1 MSELISVIVPI
12 YNTEKYLVECVESLR
27 KQTYSNI
34 EIILVDDGST
44 DASIEICDEFA
55 EKDSR
60 VRVFHKKNEGV
71 AVARNF
77 GIQQSN
83 GQYVVI
89 VDSDDIAVDRMIE
102 VLYTQ
107 IKENDADIAVG
118 NYYIY
123 DESDGNFYYYI
134 TDDDYCVEV
143 LSPQELIDR
152 QAGAWKW
159 NSTAF
164 MLTTFK
170 LYKKVLFDDVSF
182 THGRRFDDEASTHR
196 LFLRSKKTVFVNDNV
211 YLYRR
216 RSGSIMRSEF
226 DISWV
231 RDLVEV
237 FSKKISDLVLAG
249 VDVSVMRIRFVNLLK
264 DYKQTLE
271 YHQLTDTEEYK
282 DICFRLK
289 LFLKQNKEIVKVE
302 IKRLLFTRSQTMKV
316 RGVFCD

>member
-1 MSELISVIVPI
+1 MMDELISVIVPI

-143 LSPQELIDR
+143 LSSQELIDR

-170 LYKKVLFDDVSF
+170 LYNKVLFDDVSF

-216 RSGSIMRSEF
+216 RSGSIMRSKF
-226 DISWV
+226 DLSWAS
-231 RDLVEV
+231 DLVEV

-249 VDVSVMRIRFVNLLK
+249 LDVSVMRIRFVNLLK

-271 YHQLTDTEEYK
+271 YHHLTDTEEYK

-289 LFLKQNKEIVKVE
+289 LFFEAEQN
-302 IKRLLFTRSQTMKV
+302 
-316 RGVFCD
+316 

>member
-1 MSELISVIVPI
+1 MDELISVIVPI
-12 YNTEKYLVECVESLR
+12 YNTEKYLVECVESIR

-44 DASIEICDEFA
+44 DASIEICDGFA

-89 VDSDDIAVDRMIE
+89 VDSDDVAVDKMIE

-134 TDDDYCVEV
+134 TEADYCVEV

-226 DISWV
+226 DLSWV

-249 VDVSVMRIRFVNLLK
+249 LDISVMRIRFVNLLK

-271 YHQLTDTEEYK
+271 YHQLTDTEEYR
-282 DICFRLK
+282 DICFRLNI
-289 LFLKQNKEIVKVE
+289 FFEAERRNSE
-302 IKRLLFTRSQTMKV
+302 S
-316 RGVFCD
+316 

>member
-12 YNTEKYLVECVESLR
+12 YNTEKYLVECVESIR

-44 DASIEICDEFA
+44 DASIEICDGFA

-134 TDDDYCVEV
+134 TEADYCVEV

-196 LFLRSKKTVFVNDNV
+196 LFLKSKKTVFVNDNI

-216 RSGSIMRSEF
+216 RSGSIMRSKF
-226 DISWV
+226 DLSWA

-249 VDVSVMRIRFVNLLK
+249 LDVSVMRIRFVNLLK

-271 YHQLTDTEEYK
+271 YYHLTDTEEYK

-289 LFLKQNKEIVKVE
+289 LFFEAEQN
-302 IKRLLFTRSQTMKV
+302 
-316 RGVFCD
+316 

>member
-1 MSELISVIVPI
+1 MDELISVIVPI
-12 YNTEKYLVECVESLR
+12 YNTEKYLVECVESIR

-44 DASIEICDEFA
+44 DASIAICDEFA

-89 VDSDDIAVDRMIE
+89 VDSDDVAVDRMIE

-107 IKENDADIAVG
+107 IKENDADVG
-118 NYYIY
+118 
-123 DESDGNFYYYI
+123 DGNFYYYI
-134 TDDDYCVEV
+134 TEADYCVEV

-216 RSGSIMRSEF
+216 RSGSIMRSKF
-226 DISWV
+226 DLSWA

-289 LFLKQNKEIVKVE
+289 LFFEAE
-302 IKRLLFTRSQTMKV
+302 
-316 RGVFCD
+316 

>member
-1 MSELISVIVPI
+1 MNELISVIVPI

-34 EIILVDDGST
+34 EIILVNDGST
-44 DASIEICDEFA
+44 DASIEICDGFA

-134 TDDDYCVEV
+134 IDDDYCVEV
-143 LSPQELIDR
+143 LSSQELIDR
-152 QAGAWKW
+152 QAGSWKW
-159 NSTAF
+159 NSSAF
-164 MLTTFK
+164 IVTVAK
-170 LYKKVLFDDVSF
+170 LYKKELFEDVSF

-196 LFLRSKKTVFVNDNV
+196 LFLRSKKTVFINDNL

-216 RSGSIMRSEF
+216 RSGSIMRTGF
-226 DISWV
+226 DLSWV

-282 DICFRLK
+282 DICFRL
-289 LFLKQNKEIVKVE
+289 N
-302 IKRLLFTRSQTMKV
+302 
-316 RGVFCD
+316 VFFDAERRTKN

>member
-1 MSELISVIVPI
+1 MKVFRWTECLYIIRKWRYERLTELISVIVPV
-12 YNTEKYLVECVESLR
+12 YNTEQYLVECIESIL

-34 EIILVDDGST
+34 EVILVDDGST
-44 DASIEICDEFA
+44 DSSGNICDEFA

-89 VDSDDIAVDRMIE
+89 VDSDDVAVDRMIE

-107 IKENDADIAVG
+107 IKEKDADIAVG

-143 LSPQELIDR
+143 LSSQELIDR

-170 LYKKVLFDDVSF
+170 LYKKVLFNDVSF

-196 LFLRSKKTVFVNDNV
+196 LFLRSKKTVFINDNI

-216 RSGSIMRSEF
+216 RSGSIMRSKF
-226 DISWV
+226 DISWAK
-231 RDLVEV
+231 DLVEV

-249 VDVSVMRIRFVNLLK
+249 LDVSVMRIRFVNLLK

-282 DICFRLK
+282 DICFRLNI
-289 LFLKQNKEIVKVE
+289 FLESEKE
-302 IKRLLFTRSQTMKV
+302 
-316 RGVFCD
+316 

>member
-1 MSELISVIVPI
+1 MTELISVIVPV
-12 YNTEKYLVECVESLR
+12 YNTEQYLVECLESIL

-34 EIILVDDGST
+34 EVILVDDGSI
-44 DASIEICDEFA
+44 DSSGNICDEFA

-77 GIQQSN
+77 GIQHSN
-83 GQYVVI
+83 GEYVVI
-89 VDSDDIAVDRMIE
+89 VDSDDVAVDRMIE

-107 IKENDADIAVG
+107 IKEKNADIAIG

-123 DESDGNFYYYI
+123 DESDGNFYFYV
-134 TDDDYCVEV
+134 TDQDYCVEV
-143 LSPQELIDR
+143 LSSQELMDR
-152 QAGAWKW
+152 QAGAWRW

-170 LYKKVLFDDVSF
+170 LYKKVLFNDVSF

-196 LFLRSKKTVFVNDNV
+196 LFLRSKKTVFINDNI

-216 RSGSIMRSEF
+216 RSGSIMRSKF
-226 DISWV
+226 DISWAK
-231 RDLVEV
+231 DLVEV

-249 VDVSVMRIRFVNLLK
+249 LDVSVMRIRFVNLLK

-282 DICFRLK
+282 DICFRLNI
-289 LFLKQNKEIVKVE
+289 FLESEQEKE
-302 IKRLLFTRSQTMKV
+302 
-316 RGVFCD
+316 

>member
-1 MSELISVIVPI
+1 MNELISVIVPI

-34 EIILVDDGST
+34 EIILVNDGST
-44 DASIEICDEFA
+44 DASIEICDGFA

-134 TDDDYCVEV
+134 IDDDYCVEV
-143 LSPQELIDR
+143 LSSQELIDR
-152 QAGAWKW
+152 QAGSWKW
-159 NSTAF
+159 NSSAF
-164 MLTTFK
+164 IVTVAK
-170 LYKKVLFDDVSF
+170 LYKKELFEDVSF

-196 LFLRSKKTVFVNDNV
+196 LFLRSKKTVFINDNL
-211 YLYRR
+211 YIYRR

-226 DISWV
+226 DLSWA

-271 YHQLTDTEEYK
+271 YHQLIDTEEYK

-289 LFLKQNKEIVKVE
+289 LFFEAEQN
-302 IKRLLFTRSQTMKV
+302 
-316 RGVFCD
+316 

>member
-1 MSELISVIVPI
+1 MDELISVIVPI
-12 YNTEKYLVECVESLR
+12 YNTEKYLVECVESIR

-60 VRVFHKKNEGV
+60 VRVFHKENEGV

-89 VDSDDIAVDRMIE
+89 VDSDDVAVDKMIE

-134 TDDDYCVEV
+134 TEADYCVEV

-216 RSGSIMRSEF
+216 RSGSIMRTEF
-226 DISWV
+226 DLSWA

-289 LFLKQNKEIVKVE
+289 LFFEAEQ
-302 IKRLLFTRSQTMKV
+302 RSSKS
-316 RGVFCD
+316 

>member
-1 MSELISVIVPI
+1 MMDELISVIVPI

-27 KQTYSNI
+27 RQTYSNI

-44 DASIEICDEFA
+44 DASIEICDGFA

-77 GIQQSN
+77 GIQHSN

-89 VDSDDIAVDRMIE
+89 VDSDDVAVDRMIE

-107 IKENDADIAVG
+107 IKEKDADIAVG

-143 LSPQELIDR
+143 LSSQELIDR
-152 QAGAWKW
+152 QAGAWQW
-159 NSTAF
+159 NSSAF
-164 MLTTFK
+164 IVTVAK
-170 LYKKVLFDDVSF
+170 LYKKDLFEDVLF

-196 LFLRSKKTVFVNDNV
+196 LFLRSKKTVFINDNL
-211 YLYRR
+211 YIYRR
-216 RSGSIMRSEF
+216 RSGSIMKTDF
-226 DISWV
+226 DLSWV

-249 VDVSVMRIRFVNLLK
+249 VDVSVMRIRFANLLK

-271 YHQLTDTEEYK
+271 YHHLTDTEEYK
-282 DICFRLK
+282 DICFRL
-289 LFLKQNKEIVKVE
+289 N
-302 IKRLLFTRSQTMKV
+302 
-316 RGVFCD
+316 VFFDAERRTKN

>member
-1 MSELISVIVPI
+1 MMDELISVIVPI
-12 YNTEKYLVECVESLR
+12 YNTEKYLVECVESIR

-60 VRVFHKKNEGV
+60 VRVFHKENEGV

-89 VDSDDIAVDRMIE
+89 VDSDDIAVDKMIE

-134 TDDDYCVEV
+134 TEADYCVEV

-216 RSGSIMRSEF
+216 RSGSIMRSKF
-226 DISWV
+226 DLSWA

-264 DYKQTLE
+264 DYKQILE
-271 YHQLTDTEEYK
+271 YHQLTDTEEYR
-282 DICFRLK
+282 DICFRLNI
-289 LFLKQNKEIVKVE
+289 FFEAERRNSE
-302 IKRLLFTRSQTMKV
+302 S
-316 RGVFCD
+316 

>member
-1 MSELISVIVPI
+1 MMDELISVIVPI
-12 YNTEKYLVECVESLR
+12 YNTEKYLVECVESIR

-60 VRVFHKKNEGV
+60 VRVFHKENEGV

-89 VDSDDIAVDRMIE
+89 VDSDDSAVVKMIE

-134 TDDDYCVEV
+134 TEADYCVEV

-216 RSGSIMRSEF
+216 RSGSIMRSKF
-226 DISWV
+226 DLSWA

-271 YHQLTDTEEYK
+271 YHQLIDTEEYK

-289 LFLKQNKEIVKVE
+289 LFFEAEQN
-302 IKRLLFTRSQTMKV
+302 
-316 RGVFCD
+316 

>member
-1 MSELISVIVPI
+1 MMDELISVIVPI

-44 DASIEICDEFA
+44 DASIEICDGFA

-89 VDSDDIAVDRMIE
+89 VDSDDVAVDKMIE

-143 LSPQELIDR
+143 LSSQELIDR

-170 LYKKVLFDDVSF
+170 LYNKVLFDDVSF

-216 RSGSIMRSEF
+216 RSGSIMRSKF
-226 DISWV
+226 DLSWAS
-231 RDLVEV
+231 DLVEV

-249 VDVSVMRIRFVNLLK
+249 LDVSVMRIRFVNLLK

-271 YHQLTDTEEYK
+271 YHHLTDTEEYK

-289 LFLKQNKEIVKVE
+289 LFFEAEQ
-302 IKRLLFTRSQTMKV
+302 RSSKS
-316 RGVFCD
+316 

>member
-1 MSELISVIVPI
+1 MDELISVIVPI
-12 YNTEKYLVECVESLR
+12 YNTEKYLVECVESIR

-44 DASIEICDEFA
+44 DASIEICDGFA

-89 VDSDDIAVDRMIE
+89 VDSDDVAVDKMIE

-134 TDDDYCVEV
+134 TEADYCVEV

-216 RSGSIMRSEF
+216 RSGSIMRSKF
-226 DISWV
+226 DLSWA

-289 LFLKQNKEIVKVE
+289 LFFEAEQ
-302 IKRLLFTRSQTMKV
+302 RSSKS
-316 RGVFCD
+316 

>member
-1 MSELISVIVPI
+1 MDELISVIVPI

-60 VRVFHKKNEGV
+60 VKVFHKKNEGV

-77 GIQQSN
+77 GLQQSN

-89 VDSDDIAVDRMIE
+89 VDSDDVAVDRMIE

-107 IKENDADIAVG
+107 IKEKDADIAVG

-134 TDDDYCVEV
+134 TDDNYCVEV

-152 QAGAWKW
+152 QAGAWQW
-159 NSTAF
+159 NSSAF
-164 MLTTFK
+164 IVKVEK
-170 LYKKVLFDDVSF
+170 LYKKDLFEDVSF

-196 LFLRSKKTVFVNDNV
+196 LFLRSKKTVFINDNL
-211 YLYRR
+211 YIYRR

-226 DISWV
+226 DLSWV

-289 LFLKQNKEIVKVE
+289 LFFEVEQN
-302 IKRLLFTRSQTMKV
+302 
-316 RGVFCD
+316 

>member
-1 MSELISVIVPI
+1 MDELISVIVPI
-12 YNTEKYLVECVESLR
+12 YNTEKYLVECVESIR

-60 VRVFHKKNEGV
+60 VRVFHKENEGV

-89 VDSDDIAVDRMIE
+89 VDSDDVAVDKMIE

-134 TDDDYCVEV
+134 TEADYCVEV

-196 LFLRSKKTVFVNDNV
+196 LFLKSKKTVFINDNL
-211 YLYRR
+211 YIYRR

-249 VDVSVMRIRFVNLLK
+249 LDVSVMRIRFVNLLK

-271 YHQLTDTEEYK
+271 YHHLTDTEEYK

-289 LFLKQNKEIVKVE
+289 LFFESGQN
-302 IKRLLFTRSQTMKV
+302 
-316 RGVFCD
+316 

>member
-1 MSELISVIVPI
+1 MDELISVIVPI
-12 YNTEKYLVECVESLR
+12 YNTEKYLVECVESIR

-60 VRVFHKKNEGV
+60 VRVFHKENEGV

-77 GIQQSN
+77 GIQHSN

-89 VDSDDIAVDRMIE
+89 VDSDDVAVDKMIE

-143 LSPQELIDR
+143 LSSQELIDR
-152 QAGAWKW
+152 QVGAWKW

-216 RSGSIMRSEF
+216 RSGSIMRSKF
-226 DISWV
+226 DLSWAS
-231 RDLVEV
+231 DLVEV

-249 VDVSVMRIRFVNLLK
+249 LDVSVMRIRFVNLLK

-289 LFLKQNKEIVKVE
+289 LFFEAEQ
-302 IKRLLFTRSQTMKV
+302 RSSKS
-316 RGVFCD
+316 

>member
-12 YNTEKYLVECVESLR
+12 YNTEKYLVECVESIR

-44 DASIEICDEFA
+44 YASIEICDGFA

-196 LFLRSKKTVFVNDNV
+196 LFLKSKKTVFVNDNI

-216 RSGSIMRSEF
+216 RSGSIMRSKF
-226 DISWV
+226 DLSWA

-289 LFLKQNKEIVKVE
+289 LFFEAEQN
-302 IKRLLFTRSQTMKV
+302 
-316 RGVFCD
+316 

>member
-1 MSELISVIVPI
+1 MDELISVIVPI
-12 YNTEKYLVECVESLR
+12 YNTEKYLVECVESIR

-60 VRVFHKKNEGV
+60 VRVFHKENEGV

-89 VDSDDIAVDRMIE
+89 VDSDDVAVDKMIE

-134 TDDDYCVEV
+134 TEADYCVEV

-216 RSGSIMRSEF
+216 RSGSIMRTEF
-226 DISWV
+226 DLSWA

-271 YHQLTDTEEYK
+271 DNQLTDTEEYK

-289 LFLKQNKEIVKVE
+289 LFFEAEQ
-302 IKRLLFTRSQTMKV
+302 RSSKS
-316 RGVFCD
+316 

>member
-1 MSELISVIVPI
+1 MDELISVIVPI

-60 VRVFHKKNEGV
+60 VKVFHKKNEGV

-89 VDSDDIAVDRMIE
+89 VDSDDVAVDRMIE

-107 IKENDADIAVG
+107 IKEKDADIAVG

-134 TDDDYCVEV
+134 IDDDYCVEV
-143 LSPQELIDR
+143 LSSQELIDR
-152 QAGAWKW
+152 QAGAWQW
-159 NSTAF
+159 NSSAF
-164 MLTTFK
+164 IVTVAK
-170 LYKKVLFDDVSF
+170 LYKRDLFEDVSF

-196 LFLRSKKTVFVNDNV
+196 LFLRSKKTVFINDNL

-216 RSGSIMRSEF
+216 RSGSIMRTDF
-226 DISWV
+226 DLSWV

-237 FSKKISDLVLAG
+237 FSKKISDFVLAG
-249 VDVSVMRIRFVNLLK
+249 LDVSVMRIRFVNLLK
-264 DYKQTLE
+264 DYKQSLE

-282 DICFRLK
+282 DICFRL
-289 LFLKQNKEIVKVE
+289 N
-302 IKRLLFTRSQTMKV
+302 
-316 RGVFCD
+316 VFFDAERRTKN

>member
-1 MSELISVIVPI
+1 MMDELISVIVPI

-143 LSPQELIDR
+143 LSSQELIDR

-170 LYKKVLFDDVSF
+170 LYNKVLFDDVSF

-216 RSGSIMRSEF
+216 RSGSIMRSKF
-226 DISWV
+226 DLSWAS
-231 RDLVEV
+231 DLVEV

-249 VDVSVMRIRFVNLLK
+249 LDVSVMRIRFVNLLK

-271 YHQLTDTEEYK
+271 YHHLTDTEEYK

-289 LFLKQNKEIVKVE
+289 LFFEAGQN
-302 IKRLLFTRSQTMKV
+302 
-316 RGVFCD
+316 

>member
-1 MSELISVIVPI
+1 MDELISVIVPI
-12 YNTEKYLVECVESLR
+12 YNTEKYLVECVESIR

-60 VRVFHKKNEGV
+60 VRVFHKENEGV

-77 GIQQSN
+77 GIQHSN

-89 VDSDDIAVDRMIE
+89 VDSDDVAVDKMIE

-134 TDDDYCVEV
+134 TEADYCVEV

-216 RSGSIMRSEF
+216 RSGSIMRSKF
-226 DISWV
+226 DLSWA

-271 YHQLTDTEEYK
+271 DHQLTDTEEYK

-289 LFLKQNKEIVKVE
+289 LFFEAEQ
-302 IKRLLFTRSQTMKV
+302 RSSKS
-316 RGVFCD
+316 

>member
-1 MSELISVIVPI
+1 MTELISVIVPV
-12 YNTEKYLVECVESLR
+12 YNTEQYLVECLESIL

-34 EIILVDDGST
+34 EVILVDDGSI
-44 DASIEICDEFA
+44 DSSGNICDQFA
-55 EKDSR
+55 RNDSR
-60 VRVFHKKNEGV
+60 IRVFHKKNEGV

-77 GIQQSN
+77 GIQHSN
-83 GQYVVI
+83 GEYVVI
-89 VDSDDIAVDRMIE
+89 VDSDDVAVDRMIE

-107 IKENDADIAVG
+107 IKEKNADIAIG

-123 DESDGNFYYYI
+123 DESDGNFYFYV
-134 TDDDYCVEV
+134 TDQDYCVEV
-143 LSPQELIDR
+143 LSSQELIDR
-152 QAGAWKW
+152 QEGAWRW

-170 LYKKVLFDDVSF
+170 LYKKVLFNDVSF

-196 LFLRSKKTVFVNDNV
+196 LFLRSKKTVFINDNI

-216 RSGSIMRSEF
+216 RSGSIMRSKF
-226 DISWV
+226 DISWAK
-231 RDLVEV
+231 DLVEV

-249 VDVSVMRIRFVNLLK
+249 LDVSVMRIRFVNLLK

-282 DICFRLK
+282 DICFRLNI
-289 LFLKQNKEIVKVE
+289 FLESEQEKE
-302 IKRLLFTRSQTMKV
+302 
-316 RGVFCD
+316 

>member
-1 MSELISVIVPI
+1 MDELISVIVPI
-12 YNTEKYLVECVESLR
+12 YNTEKYLVECVESIR

-60 VRVFHKKNEGV
+60 VRVFHKENEGV

-89 VDSDDIAVDRMIE
+89 VDSDDVAVDKMIE

-134 TDDDYCVEV
+134 TEADYCVEV

-216 RSGSIMRSEF
+216 RSGSIMRTEF
-226 DISWV
+226 DISWA

-271 YHQLTDTEEYK
+271 DNQLTDTEEYK

-289 LFLKQNKEIVKVE
+289 LFFEAEQ
-302 IKRLLFTRSQTMKV
+302 RSSKS
-316 RGVFCD
+316 

>member
-1 MSELISVIVPI
+1 MIMDELISVIVPI
-12 YNTEKYLVECVESLR
+12 YNTEKYLVECVESIR

-34 EIILVDDGST
+34 EIILVDDGSM

-60 VRVFHKKNEGV
+60 VRVFHKENEGV

-89 VDSDDIAVDRMIE
+89 VDSDDVAVDKMIE

-134 TDDDYCVEV
+134 TEADYCVEV

-196 LFLRSKKTVFVNDNV
+196 LFLRSKKTVFVNDNL

-216 RSGSIMRSEF
+216 RSGSIMRSKF
-226 DISWV
+226 DLSWAS
-231 RDLVEV
+231 DLVEV

-249 VDVSVMRIRFVNLLK
+249 LDVSVMRIRFVNLLK

-271 YHQLTDTEEYK
+271 FHQLTDTEEYK

-289 LFLKQNKEIVKVE
+289 LFFEAEQN
-302 IKRLLFTRSQTMKV
+302 
-316 RGVFCD
+316 

>member
-60 VRVFHKKNEGV
+60 VKVFHKKNEGV

-143 LSPQELIDR
+143 LSSQELIDR

-170 LYKKVLFDDVSF
+170 LYKKVLFNDVSF

-196 LFLRSKKTVFVNDNV
+196 LFLRSKKTVFVNDNL

-216 RSGSIMRSEF
+216 RSGSIMRSKF
-226 DISWV
+226 DLSWAS
-231 RDLVEV
+231 DLVEV

-249 VDVSVMRIRFVNLLK
+249 LDVSVMRIRFVNLLK

-289 LFLKQNKEIVKVE
+289 LFFEAEQN
-302 IKRLLFTRSQTMKV
+302 
-316 RGVFCD
+316 

>member
-1 MSELISVIVPI
+1 MDELISVIVPI
-12 YNTEKYLVECVESLR
+12 YNTEKYLVECVESIR

-34 EIILVDDGST
+34 EIILVDAGST

-60 VRVFHKKNEGV
+60 VRVFHKENEGV

-77 GIQQSN
+77 GIQHSN

-89 VDSDDIAVDRMIE
+89 VDSDDVAVDKMIE

-143 LSPQELIDR
+143 LSSQELIDR

-170 LYKKVLFDDVSF
+170 LYKKVLFNDVSF

-216 RSGSIMRSEF
+216 RSGSIMRSKF
-226 DISWV
+226 DLSWAS
-231 RDLVEV
+231 DLVEV

-249 VDVSVMRIRFVNLLK
+249 LDVSVMRIRFVNLLK

-271 YHQLTDTEEYK
+271 DHQLTDTEEYK

-289 LFLKQNKEIVKVE
+289 LFFEAEQRNSK
-302 IKRLLFTRSQTMKV
+302 S
-316 RGVFCD
+316 

>member
-1 MSELISVIVPI
+1 MDELISVIVPI

-60 VRVFHKKNEGV
+60 VKVFHKKNEGV

-89 VDSDDIAVDRMIE
+89 VDSDDVAVDRMIE

-107 IKENDADIAVG
+107 IKEKDADIAVG

-134 TDDDYCVEV
+134 TDDNYCVEV

-152 QAGAWKW
+152 QAEAWQW
-159 NSTAF
+159 NSSAF
-164 MLTTFK
+164 IVTVAK
-170 LYKKVLFDDVSF
+170 LYKKDLFKDVSF

-196 LFLRSKKTVFVNDNV
+196 IFLRSKKTVFINDNL

-216 RSGSIMRSEF
+216 RSGSIMGTDF
-226 DISWV
+226 DLSWS

-249 VDVSVMRIRFVNLLK
+249 LDVSVMRIRFVNLLK

-289 LFLKQNKEIVKVE
+289 LFFEVEQN
-302 IKRLLFTRSQTMKV
+302 
-316 RGVFCD
+316 

>member
-1 MSELISVIVPI
+1 MDELISVIVPV
-12 YNTEKYLVECVESLR
+12 YNTEKYLIECVESLR

-89 VDSDDIAVDRMIE
+89 VDSDDVAVDRMIE

-123 DESDGNFYYYI
+123 DETDGNFYYYI
-134 TDDDYCVEV
+134 IDDDYCVEV
-143 LSPQELIDR
+143 LSSQELIDR
-152 QAGAWKW
+152 QAGAWQW
-159 NSTAF
+159 NSSAF
-164 MLTTFK
+164 IVTVAK
-170 LYKKVLFDDVSF
+170 LYKRDLFEDVSF

-196 LFLRSKKTVFVNDNV
+196 LFLRSKKTVFINDNL

-216 RSGSIMRSEF
+216 RSGSIMRTDF
-226 DISWV
+226 DLSWV

-249 VDVSVMRIRFVNLLK
+249 LDVSVMRIRFVNLLK
-264 DYKQTLE
+264 DYKQSLE

-282 DICFRLK
+282 DICFRL
-289 LFLKQNKEIVKVE
+289 N
-302 IKRLLFTRSQTMKV
+302 
-316 RGVFCD
+316 VFFDAERRTKN

>member
-1 MSELISVIVPI
+1 MDELISVIVPI

-44 DASIEICDEFA
+44 DASIEICDGFA

-89 VDSDDIAVDRMIE
+89 VDSDDVAVDKMIE

-134 TDDDYCVEV
+134 TEADYCVEV

-216 RSGSIMRSEF
+216 RSGSIMRSKF
-226 DISWV
+226 DISWA

-271 YHQLTDTEEYK
+271 YHHLTDTEEYK

-289 LFLKQNKEIVKVE
+289 LFFESGQN
-302 IKRLLFTRSQTMKV
+302 
-316 RGVFCD
+316 

>member
-1 MSELISVIVPI
+1 MDELISVIVPI
-12 YNTEKYLVECVESLR
+12 YNTGKYLVECVESLR

-60 VRVFHKKNEGV
+60 VRVFHKENEGV

-89 VDSDDIAVDRMIE
+89 VDSDDIAVDKMIE

-134 TDDDYCVEV
+134 TEADYCVEV

-216 RSGSIMRSEF
+216 RSGSIMRSKF
-226 DISWV
+226 DLSWA

-271 YHQLTDTEEYK
+271 YHQLIDTEEYK

-289 LFLKQNKEIVKVE
+289 LFFEAEQN
-302 IKRLLFTRSQTMKV
+302 
-316 RGVFCD
+316 

>member
-1 MSELISVIVPI
+1 MDELISVIVPI

-27 KQTYSNI
+27 RQTYSNI

-44 DASIEICDEFA
+44 DASIEICDGFA

-77 GIQQSN
+77 GIQHSN

-89 VDSDDIAVDRMIE
+89 VDSDDVAVDRMIE

-107 IKENDADIAVG
+107 IKEKDADIAVG

-143 LSPQELIDR
+143 LSSQELIDR
-152 QAGAWKW
+152 QAGAWQW
-159 NSTAF
+159 NSSAF
-164 MLTTFK
+164 IVTVAK
-170 LYKKVLFDDVSF
+170 LYKKDLFEDVSF

-196 LFLRSKKTVFVNDNV
+196 LFLRSKKTVFINDNL
-211 YLYRR
+211 YIYRR

-226 DISWV
+226 DLSWA

-249 VDVSVMRIRFVNLLK
+249 LDVSVMRIRFVNLLK

-271 YHQLTDTEEYK
+271 FHQLTDTEEYK

-289 LFLKQNKEIVKVE
+289 LFFEAEQN
-302 IKRLLFTRSQTMKV
+302 
-316 RGVFCD
+316 

>member
-1 MSELISVIVPI
+1 MMDELISVIVPI

-44 DASIEICDEFA
+44 DASIEICDGFA

-89 VDSDDIAVDRMIE
+89 VDSDDVAVDKMIE

-143 LSPQELIDR
+143 LSSQELIDR

-170 LYKKVLFDDVSF
+170 LYNKVLFDDVSF

-216 RSGSIMRSEF
+216 RSGSIMRSKF
-226 DISWV
+226 DLSWAS
-231 RDLVEV
+231 DLVEV

-249 VDVSVMRIRFVNLLK
+249 LDVSVMRIRFVNLLK

-271 YHQLTDTEEYK
+271 YHHLTDTEEYK

-289 LFLKQNKEIVKVE
+289 LFFEAGQN
-302 IKRLLFTRSQTMKV
+302 
-316 RGVFCD
+316 

>member
-1 MSELISVIVPI
+1 MIMDELISVIVPI
-12 YNTEKYLVECVESLR
+12 YNTEKYLVECVESIR

-44 DASIEICDEFA
+44 DASIEICDGFA

-216 RSGSIMRSEF
+216 RSGSIMRTEF
-226 DISWV
+226 DLSWA

-249 VDVSVMRIRFVNLLK
+249 LDISVMRIRFVNLLK

-271 YHQLTDTEEYK
+271 FHQLTDTEEYK

-289 LFLKQNKEIVKVE
+289 LFFEAEQ
-302 IKRLLFTRSQTMKV
+302 RSSKS
-316 RGVFCD
+316 

>member
-1 MSELISVIVPI
+1 MDELISVIVPI
-12 YNTEKYLVECVESLR
+12 YNTEKYLIECVESLR

-89 VDSDDIAVDRMIE
+89 VDSDDVAVDRMIE

-123 DESDGNFYYYI
+123 DETDGNFYYYI
-134 TDDDYCVEV
+134 IDDDYCVEV
-143 LSPQELIDR
+143 LSSQELIDR
-152 QAGAWKW
+152 QAGAWQW
-159 NSTAF
+159 NSSAF
-164 MLTTFK
+164 IVTVAK
-170 LYKKVLFDDVSF
+170 LYKRDLFEDVSF

-196 LFLRSKKTVFVNDNV
+196 LFLRSKKTVFINDNL

-216 RSGSIMRSEF
+216 RSGSIMRTDF
-226 DISWV
+226 DLSWV

-249 VDVSVMRIRFVNLLK
+249 LDVSVMRIRFVNLLK
-264 DYKQTLE
+264 DYKQSLE

-282 DICFRLK
+282 DICFRL
-289 LFLKQNKEIVKVE
+289 N
-302 IKRLLFTRSQTMKV
+302 
-316 RGVFCD
+316 VFFDAERRTKN

>member
-1 MSELISVIVPI
+1 MDELISVIVPI
-12 YNTEKYLVECVESLR
+12 YNTEKYLVECVESIR

-60 VRVFHKKNEGV
+60 VRVFHKENEGV

-89 VDSDDIAVDRMIE
+89 VDSDDVAVDKMIE

-134 TDDDYCVEV
+134 TEADYCVEV

-216 RSGSIMRSEF
+216 RSGSIMRTEF
-226 DISWV
+226 DLSWA

-271 YHQLTDTEEYK
+271 DHQLTDTEEYK

-289 LFLKQNKEIVKVE
+289 LFFEAEQ
-302 IKRLLFTRSQTMKV
+302 RSSKS
-316 RGVFCD
+316 